1 MKNLARVFINFFSV
15 ALILGLKYYVVRKLS
30 FNQFFYGLTQ
40 TCLYRQISKHCLT
53 ISYILFQD
61 IKFLSHCEDIEVDE

>member
-1 MKNLARVFINFFSV
+1 MKTWPECLLIFFSV

>member
-1 MKNLARVFINFFSV
+1 MKTWPECLLIFFSV
-15 ALILGLKYYVVRKLS
+15 ALILGLKYHVVRKLS

-40 TCLYRQISKHCLT
+40 TCLHRQISKHCLT
-53 ISYILFQD
+53 ISYIPFQD

>member
-1 MKNLARVFINFFSV
+1 MKTWPECLLIFFSV

-30 FNQFFYGLTQ
+30 FNQFFYGLTH